1 MMLLP
6 MQENGLKEQIIN
18 VVLIQVVLQPHIGE
32 VKFVDILHKEE
43 IVQTLSVNA

>member
-1 MMLLP
+1 MMPLP
-6 MQENGLKEQIIN
+6 TQENGLREQIIN
-18 VVLIQVVLQPHIGE
+18 AVHIQVVLLPNIGE